1 MSKHFICTE
10 NAVWVLDCWVLLS
23 HFFFFL
29 FAHVSYFGASCQ
41 KIAPHVW
48 GAQLNRNVNVE
59 GRKCSKYAFTR
70 IDVFTQTSPRWISSA
85 FVLLASKN
93 CSLASRV
100 ACYVSTARSFVKKN
114 NSAGIAPY
122 ICWVLHSWCGSRRS
136 PRLTTNSLG
145 ALLAVLTGLY
155 INRASVFVSVCNVSL
170 LCDKLSL
177 CVLYNNLS
185 CTCKVVKVCWQVPYL
200 NRASESAA
208 FVLIWKPK
216 WKRTTT

>member
-1 MSKHFICTE
+1 MLFGCLIVGCFL
-10 NAVWVLDCWVLLS
+10 VI
-23 HFFFFL
+23 FFFL
-29 FAHVSYFGASCQ
+29 FAPVSYFGASCH
-41 KIAPHVW
+41 KITPHIW

-59 GRKCSKYAFTR
+59 GHKCSKYAFTR
-70 IDVFTQTSPRWISSA
+70 IDVFTQTSLRWISSA

-177 CVLYNNLS
+177 CVCYITICL
-185 CTCKVVKVCWQVPYL
+185 VRVKW
-200 NRASESAA
+200 
-208 FVLIWKPK
+208 
-216 WKRTTT
+216 

>member
-1 MSKHFICTE
+1 MLFGCLIVGCFL
-10 NAVWVLDCWVLLS
+10 VILL
-23 HFFFFL
+23 FLFFL
-29 FAHVSYFGASCQ
+29 ARVSYFGASCQ
-41 KIAPHVW
+41 KIAPHIW

-59 GRKCSKYAFTR
+59 GHKCSKYAFTR

-100 ACYVSTARSFVKKN
+100 ACLHVSTARSRVKKKN
-114 NSAGIAPY
+114 NAAEIAPY

-177 CVLYNNLS
+177 CVCYITICL
-185 CTCKVVKVCWQVPYL
+185 VRVKW
-200 NRASESAA
+200 
-208 FVLIWKPK
+208 
-216 WKRTTT
+216 

>member
-23 HFFFFL
+23 HFFFL
-29 FAHVSYFGASCQ
+29 FAPASYFGASCH
-41 KIAPHVW
+41 KIAPHIW

-59 GRKCSKYAFTR
+59 GHKCSKYAFTR
-70 IDVFTQTSPRWISSA
+70 IDVFTQTSLRWISSA

-100 ACYVSTARSFVKKN
+100 ACYVWTARSCVEKN
-114 NSAGIAPY
+114 NAAEIAPY

-136 PRLTTNSLG
+136 PRLTTNSSG
-145 ALLAVLTGLY
+145 ALLAALTGLY
-155 INRASVFVSVCNVSL
+155 INRASVFVSVCNVVCNVSL

-177 CVLYNNLS
+177 CVCYITICL
-185 CTCKVVKVCWQVPYL
+185 VRVKW
-200 NRASESAA
+200 
-208 FVLIWKPK
+208 
-216 WKRTTT
+216 